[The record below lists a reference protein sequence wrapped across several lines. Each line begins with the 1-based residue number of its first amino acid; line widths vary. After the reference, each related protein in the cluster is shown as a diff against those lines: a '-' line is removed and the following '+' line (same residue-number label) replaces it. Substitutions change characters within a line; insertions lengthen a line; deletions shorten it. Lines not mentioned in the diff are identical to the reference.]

1 MPQSNSKIMLII
13 YLCTIITAF
22 FSGVLLSKHKN
33 TNKDVQYIE
42 GLLWPNPPT
51 IEPFQLKDHHGKDFT
66 LNNLRDRWSLVFFGF
81 ANCPDI
87 CPTALQAMTKAVKK
101 IKEKKKSPL
110 LIQTIF
116 ISVDPERD
124 TLPNLAKYASYF
136 SANLIAATGSPDQL
150 KAMAKSF
157 NTIFMKINEIGEDY
171 SIEHSS
177 GVFFVSPTG
186 HMASVLT
193 PPHNTLKIVERFEN
207 IFTFY
212 NELSDE

>member
-1 MPQSNSKIMLII
+1 
-13 YLCTIITAF
+13 
-22 FSGVLLSKHKN
+22 
-33 TNKDVQYIE
+33 
-42 GLLWPNPPT
+42 
-51 IEPFQLKDHHGKDFT
+51 
-66 LNNLRDRWSLVFFGF
+66 
-81 ANCPDI
+81 
-87 CPTALQAMTKAVKK
+87 MTKAVKK